1 MRVGLLNCNSDVLG
15 PLGRAASGTKSCF
28 DQLMFLSLS
37 SSSVLG
43 KEQKEEVQGNSLHS
57 RYSVSW
63 HPVYQLQRYLNSV
76 KVEAKYQSIRA
87 STSDVRLTLGSSIV
101 ETWKIYRYYK
111 RIYHFNTILT
121 RTQQLPV
128 VLCPLFKSKW
138 LALTYTVLPTS
149 NSVKMIIKK
158 YIVEASP
165 LSCVINILTRIAW
178 EFYFDYILKKSKIE

>member
-1 MRVGLLNCNSDVLG
+1 MY
-15 PLGRAASGTKSCF
+15 
-28 DQLMFLSLS
+28 
-37 SSSVLG
+37 
-43 KEQKEEVQGNSLHS
+43 S

-149 NSVKMIIKK
+149 NSVGSLKMIIKK
-158 YIVEASP
+158 IYSWSFTVELRNKYFNQNCMGFSK
-165 LSCVINILTRIAW
+165 
-178 EFYFDYILKKSKIE
+178 FYFDYILKKSKIEECNFCRNAIIPPM